1 MNQYIYRAIPVQK
14 LDWSRVRT
22 QVGQGR
28 LVAAID
34 VAKDLQFMALMREDR
49 SVIHTVKWSPDG
61 LQVAAAPLCFG
72 SYRGTSQ

>member
-34 VAKDLQFMALMREDR
+34 VARTYSSWR
-49 SVIHTVKWSPDG
+49 
-61 LQVAAAPLCFG
+61 
-72 SYRGTSQ
+72 